1 MLMNVEKLINEL
13 KKIKNKEQYVYV
25 YASEWTNDFEII
37 QDSDNS
43 IRLDNDWKGL
53 KLYFYRRLYHGRYK
67 HQWSNG

>member
-13 KKIKNKEQYVYV
+13 EKIKNKEQEVYV

-43 IRLDNDWKGL
+43 IRLDND
-53 KLYFYRRLYHGRYK
+53 
-67 HQWSNG
+67 